1 MDNSERSKWEK
12 FLFDSINEFEGPFE
26 DEQEKK
32 VKSDIKKLSDCELAE
47 KCEFADYL
55 WDK

>member
-1 MDNSERSKWEK
+1 MNNSERLKWEE
-12 FLFDSINEFEGPFE
+12 FLFKSINSFEGPFE
-26 DEQEKK
+26 GEQTKK